1 MIERNTVNNI
11 KHQIDLYVNGRLSE
25 QEVEELW
32 TELVQNEDYMDYMKT
47 AANVKA
53 IVEEERA
60 QKQQRY
66 YRYWAYAA
74 AAVIALV
81 IGVMTV
87 LNYPSQQ
94 KLGVKPLQK
103 IELEYYRSADG
114 SISPSTRN
122 DIIQQAI
129 ELANNG
135 NTQGAIDLLK
145 NQMSQTNDPV
155 SIASLSLNIGS
166 LYYNSDDFNQAV
178 TYFRKVVNQPKVGV
192 LTLEKGYWFLGNT
205 YFQMGQLD
213 NARKAIRNAYDLNG
227 AYRRVAKSYLDALSE
242 N

>member
-1 MIERNTVNNI
+1 MIERNTANNI
-11 KHQIDLYVNGRLSE
+11 KHQIDLYINGRLNE
-25 QEVEELW
+25 QQVEELW
-32 TELVQNEDYMDYMKT
+32 AELVQNDDYMDYMKT

-60 QKQQRY
+60 QKQQRQN
-66 YRYWAYAA
+66 RYWVYAA
-74 AAVIALV
+74 AAAIVLV
-81 IGVMTV
+81 IGVLTLM
-87 LNYPSQQ
+87 NYPSSD
-94 KLGVKPLQK
+94 KLGVKPMQK

-135 NTQGAIDLLK
+135 NTQGAIELLK
-145 NQMSQTNDPV
+145 NQMTQTQDPV

-178 TYFRKVVNQPKVGV
+178 TYFRKVVDQPQVDV

-205 YFQMGQLD
+205 YFQMGRLND
-213 NARKAIRNAYDLNG
+213 ARKAIRNAYDLNG

-242 N
+242 